1 MVYQELHLS
10 GFPFIVYQELRLS
23 GFPFIVYQVL
33 RLSGL
38 RLSCESE
45 YLGIVMNKK
54 NPKNP
59 EISYILFLLSEY

>member
-1 MVYQELHLS
+1 MVYQELRLS

-45 YLGIVMNKK
+45 YLGIFMNK
-54 NPKNP
+54 
-59 EISYILFLLSEY
+59 